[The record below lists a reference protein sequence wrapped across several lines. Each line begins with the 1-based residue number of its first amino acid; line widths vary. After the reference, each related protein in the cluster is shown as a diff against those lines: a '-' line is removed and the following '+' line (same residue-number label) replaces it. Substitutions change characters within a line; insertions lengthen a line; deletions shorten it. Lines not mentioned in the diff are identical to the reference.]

1 MTHMNRRTFL
11 ASAAAASA
19 AAASTVVA
27 APSASAAEVTTES
40 HHWGDVRLAVAT
52 YSLRKFSRA
61 QAINII
67 KDLGIKYINVKS
79 VHMDYELSERR
90 LAAARKEFERGG
102 LEIVSGGNVGLR
114 KDDDDDVHYHFKY
127 AKNAGIPVMVCAPTH
142 KNLPIVEKY
151 AIKYDIKVAIH
162 NHGPE
167 DEFYPAPSD
176 VLKRVKNMDLR
187 MGLCIDVG
195 HTVRTGADILEE
207 IAATKDRTYDFHM
220 KDLASFTDKSSQ
232 VDVGDGKMP
241 VAAIFRLLKK
251 NGYLGVV
258 GLEYEINSDAPQLGM
273 AKSFSYMRGVLDG
286 QAG

>member
-19 AAASTVVA
+19 VVA

-90 LAAARKEFERGG
+90 LAAARREFERGG

-232 VDVGDGKMP
+232 VDVGDGRCP
-241 VAAIFRLLKK
+241 WRPSSDCSRRTAI
-251 NGYLGVV
+251 
-258 GLEYEINSDAPQLGM
+258 
-273 AKSFSYMRGVLDG
+273 
-286 QAG
+286 

>member
-1 MTHMNRRTFL
+1 MSIANITNMTRRGFL

-19 AAASTVVA
+19 VAAAPRV
-27 APSASAAEVTTES
+27 SAASVTTES
-40 HHWGDVRLAVAT
+40 HHWGDIRLAVAT
-52 YSLRKFSRA
+52 YSLRNFSRG

-67 KDLGIKYINVKS
+67 KNLGIKYINLKS
-79 VHMDYELSERR
+79 VHMDYELSESR
-90 LAAARKEFERGG
+90 LAAARRQFERAG
-102 LEIVSGGNVGLR
+102 LEIVSGGNINLR

-127 AKNAGIPVMVCAPTH
+127 AKKAGIPVMVCAPTH

-151 AIKYDIKVAIH
+151 AIRYDIKVAIH

-167 DEFYPAPSD
+167 DEYYPAPSD
-176 VLKRVKNMDLR
+176 VMKRVKNMDPR
-187 MGLCIDVG
+187 MGLCVDIG

-207 IAATKDRTYDFHM
+207 IEAAKDRIYDFHV
-220 KDLASFTDKSSQ
+220 KDLTSFTDRRSQ
-232 VDVGDGKMP
+232 VDVGEGKMP

-251 NGYLGVV
+251 NRYQGVV
-258 GLEYEINSDAPQLGM
+258 GLEYEINANAPQLGM

>member
-1 MTHMNRRTFL
+1 MDIANITNMTRRGFL

-19 AAASTVVA
+19 VAAAPRVGA
-27 APSASAAEVTTES
+27 AAVTTES
-40 HHWGDVRLAVAT
+40 HHWGDIRLAVAT
-52 YSLRKFSRA
+52 YSLRNFSRG

-67 KDLGIKYINVKS
+67 KNLGIKYINVKS

-90 LAAARKEFERGG
+90 LAAARMDFERAG
-102 LEIVSGGNVGLR
+102 LEIVSGGNINLR

-127 AKNAGIPVMVCAPTH
+127 AKKAGIPVMVCAPTH

-151 AIKYDIKVAIH
+151 AIRYDIKVAIH

-167 DEFYPAPSD
+167 DEYYPAPSD
-176 VLKRVKNMDLR
+176 VMKRVKNMDPR
-187 MGLCIDVG
+187 MGLCIDIG

-207 IAATKDRTYDFHM
+207 IEAARDRTYDFHV
-220 KDLASFTDKSSQ
+220 KDLTSFTDRRSQ
-232 VDVGDGKMP
+232 VDVGEGKMP

-251 NGYLGVV
+251 NRYQGVV
-258 GLEYEINSDAPQLGM
+258 GLEYEINANAPQLGM

>member
-1 MTHMNRRTFL
+1 MTHMNRRNFL

-19 AAASTVVA
+19 AAATTA
-27 APSASAAEVTTES
+27 AATPGASAAEVTTAS

-52 YSLRKFSRA
+52 YSLRQFSRA

-79 VHMDYELSERR
+79 FHMDYELSESR
-90 LAAARKEFERGG
+90 LARARRQFERAG

-127 AKNAGIPVMVCAPTH
+127 AKNAGFPVMVCAPTH

-167 DEFYPAPSD
+167 DEFFPAPSD
-176 VLKRVKNMDLR
+176 VLKRVKNMDPR

-207 IAATKDRTYDFHM
+207 IEAAKDRTYDFHI
-220 KDLASFTDKSSQ
+220 KDLASFTDRRSQ
-232 VDVGDGKMP
+232 VDVGDGKIP
-241 VAAIFRLLKK
+241 VAAIFKLLKK
-251 NGYLGVV
+251 IGYKGVV
-258 GLEYEINSDAPQLGM
+258 GLEYEINAAAPQLGM

>member
-1 MTHMNRRTFL
+1 MTNMNRRNFL

-19 AAASTVVA
+19 AAATTASAT
-27 APSASAAEVTTES
+27 PGASAAEVTTAS
-40 HHWGDVRLAVAT
+40 HHWGDIRLAVAT
-52 YSLRKFSRA
+52 YSLRQFSRG

-79 VHMDYELSERR
+79 VHMDYELSERQ
-90 LAAARKEFERGG
+90 LARARRQFERAG

-127 AKNAGIPVMVCAPTH
+127 AKNAGFPVMVCAPTH

-151 AIKYDIKVAIH
+151 AIQYDIKVAIH

-176 VLKRVKNMDLR
+176 VMKRVKDMDPR

-207 IAATKDRTYDFHM
+207 IEAAKDRTYDFHI
-220 KDLASFTDKSSQ
+220 KDLASFTDRRSQ
-232 VDVGDGKMP
+232 VDVGEGKIP
-241 VAAIFRLLKK
+241 VAAIFNLLKK
-251 NGYLGVV
+251 IGYKGVV
-258 GLEYEINSDAPQLGM
+258 GLEYEINAAAPQTGM

>member
-1 MTHMNRRTFL
+1 MTNMNRRNFL

-19 AAASTVVA
+19 AAATTASAT
-27 APSASAAEVTTES
+27 PGASAAEVTTAS
-40 HHWGDVRLAVAT
+40 HHWGDIRLAVAT
-52 YSLRKFSRA
+52 YSLRQFSRG

-79 VHMDYELSERR
+79 VHMDYELSERQ
-90 LAAARKEFERGG
+90 LARARRQFERAG

-127 AKNAGIPVMVCAPTH
+127 AKNAGFPVMVCAPTH

-151 AIKYDIKVAIH
+151 AIQYDIKVAIH

-176 VLKRVKNMDLR
+176 VMKRVKDMDPR

-207 IAATKDRTYDFHM
+207 IEAAKDRTYDFHI
-220 KDLASFTDKSSQ
+220 KDLASFTDRRSQ
-232 VDVGDGKMP
+232 VDVGEGKIP
-241 VAAIFRLLKK
+241 VGAIFNLLKK
-251 NGYLGVV
+251 IGYKGVV
-258 GLEYEINSDAPQLGM
+258 GLEYEINAAAPQTGM

>member
-1 MTHMNRRTFL
+1 MTNLTRRGFL
-11 ASAAAASA
+11 ASAAAVSA
-19 AAASTVVA
+19 ATV
-27 APSASAAEVTTES
+27 APSVSAAEVTTES

-61 QAINII
+61 QAISII
-67 KDLGIKYINVKS
+67 KDLGVKYVNVKS
-79 VHMDYELSERR
+79 FHMDYELSESR
-90 LAAARKEFERGG
+90 LAAARKEFERAG
-102 LEIVSGGNVGLR
+102 LEIVAGGNVGLG

-151 AIKYDIKVAIH
+151 AIRYDIKVAIH

-167 DEFYPAPSD
+167 DQYYPAPSD
-176 VLKRVKNMDLR
+176 VLKRVKNMDPR

-207 IAATKDRTYDFHM
+207 IEAARDRTYDFHM
-220 KDLASFTDKSSQ
+220 KDLTSFTDRESQ
-232 VDVGDGKMP
+232 VEVGEGKIP
-241 VAAIFRLLKK
+241 VAGIFKLLKK
-251 NGYLGVV
+251 IGYKGVV
-258 GLEYEINSDAPQLGM
+258 GLEYEMNPDPPQLGM

>member
-1 MTHMNRRTFL
+1 MDIANITNMTRRGFL

-19 AAASTVVA
+19 VAAAPRVGA
-27 APSASAAEVTTES
+27 AAVTTES
-40 HHWGDVRLAVAT
+40 HHWGDIRLGVAT
-52 YSLRKFSRA
+52 YSLRNFSRG
-61 QAINII
+61 QAIKII
-67 KDLGIKYINVKS
+67 KDLGITYINVKS

-90 LAAARKEFERGG
+90 LAAARSQFERAG
-102 LEIVSGGNVGLR
+102 LKIVSGGNINLR

-142 KNLPIVEKY
+142 KNLPMVEKY

-167 DEFYPAPSD
+167 DEYYPAPSD
-176 VLKRVKNMDLR
+176 VMKRVKNMDPR
-187 MGLCIDVG
+187 MGLCVDIG

-207 IAATKDRTYDFHM
+207 IEAAKDRIYDFHV
-220 KDLASFTDKSSQ
+220 KDLTSFTDRRSQ
-232 VDVGDGKMP
+232 VDVGEGKMP

-251 NGYLGVV
+251 NRYQGVV
-258 GLEYEINSDAPQLGM
+258 GLEYEINANAPQLGM

>member
-1 MTHMNRRTFL
+1 MTHMNRRNFL

-19 AAASTVVA
+19 AAA
-27 APSASAAEVTTES
+27 APSASTAEVTTES
-40 HHWGDVRLAVAT
+40 HHRGDVRLAVAT

-61 QAINII
+61 QAISII
-67 KDLGIKYINVKS
+67 KDLGITYINVKS
-79 VHMDYELSERR
+79 FHMDYELSERR
-90 LAAARKEFERGG
+90 LAAARREFERAG
-102 LEIVSGGNVGLR
+102 LEIVSGGNVGLH
-114 KDDDDDVHYHFKY
+114 KDDDDDGHYHFQY

-151 AIKYDIKVAIH
+151 AIRYDIKVAIH

-167 DEFYPAPSD
+167 DQFYPAPSD
-176 VLKRVKNMDLR
+176 VLKRVKNMDPR

-207 IAATKDRTYDFHM
+207 IAAAKDRTYDFHV

-251 NGYLGVV
+251 NGYQGVV